1 VSFLVP
7 SFGGLTA
14 IVLHRPDESMERL
27 MRQLERLGMSGELRW
42 DPLRAGER
50 ADIVMVDADQG
61 YDELLPWSGH
71 APPCPVIGLLRS
83 EAPGRI
89 AWAIERGASA
99 FLAKPL
105 QTSAVYPALVLAS
118 SLHAERIASREKLAR
133 AEERLRLRPVVFQAV
148 RVLAARNGITEDAA
162 HALLRDLAMAARQP
176 LEQVAASLLA
186 GTGLRNTA

>member
-1 VSFLVP
+1 
-7 SFGGLTA
+7 
-14 IVLHRPDESMERL
+14 

>member
-1 VSFLVP
+1 MSFLVP
-7 SFGGLTA
+7 SFSGLRA
-14 IVLHRPDESMERL
+14 LVLHRPDESMDRL
-27 MRQLERLGMSGELRW
+27 MRQLERLGMTGEVRR
-42 DPLRAGER
+42 DPLGASDRP
-50 ADIVMVDADQG
+50 DLVMVDADQG
-61 YDELLPWSGH
+61 YDELLPWTGSE
-71 APPCPVIGLLRS
+71 PPCPVVGLLRS

-105 QTSAVYPALVLAS
+105 QTSAVYPALVLATK
-118 SLHAERIASREKLAR
+118 LHADRIAFRDKLAR

-148 RVLAARNGITEDAA
+148 RTLASRNGITEDAA

-186 GTGLRNTA
+186 GAGLRNSA

>member
-7 SFGGLTA
+7 SFGGLHA
-14 IVLHRPDESMERL
+14 VILHRPDESMDRL
-27 MRQLERLGMSGELRW
+27 MRQLERLGMTGEVRW
-42 DPLRAGER
+42 EPLTP
-50 ADIVMVDADQG
+50 ADRPDFVMVDGDQG
-61 YDELLPWSGH
+61 YDELLPWSGRE
-71 APPCPVIGLLRS
+71 PPCPVVGLLRS

-89 AWAIERGASA
+89 AWTIERGASA

-148 RVLAARNGITEDAA
+148 RTLAARNGIEEDAA

-186 GTGLRNTA
+186 GTGFRNSA